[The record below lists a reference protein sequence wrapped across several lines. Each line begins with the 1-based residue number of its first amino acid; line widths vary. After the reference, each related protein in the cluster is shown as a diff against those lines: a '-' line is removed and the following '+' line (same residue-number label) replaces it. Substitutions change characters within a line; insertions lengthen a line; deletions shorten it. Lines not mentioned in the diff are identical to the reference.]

1 MKLERSKN
9 TARNFIFGTITKLYN
24 ILVPFLMR
32 TALIYCLG
40 MQYVGLNSL
49 FTSVLSVLNLA
60 ELGVGSALVFSMY
73 EPLANDDREKIC
85 ALMQLYK
92 IYYRVIGLVILVIGI
107 AFTPFLPYLVKGD
120 IPSDMN
126 LYVLYYINLAS
137 TVVTYW
143 LFAYKN
149 CLLNVHQ
156 RSDIID
162 KTGYIVNT
170 LRYALQLIVLF
181 WIKDYYI
188 YIIVSLFFDIVYN
201 ITVSIVV
208 DKIYP
213 QYKAYGKLSK
223 TETSAI
229 NRRVRDLFTAKIGG
243 VISNSADTVV
253 ISAFLGLTQ
262 LAIYQN
268 YFYVVNSLLG
278 FITVITSSSRAG
290 IGNSIIT
297 ETNEKNLNDLNKL
310 TFMFSWIGIFCT
322 SSLISLFQ
330 PFIELWVGEDN
341 LLPYSMVITFCVY
354 FFVTEMMNLLL
365 IYKDASGIWHQD
377 RFRPLITSLTNLG
390 VNLILVQFW
399 GLYGILLSTVIS
411 ILFVG
416 MPWLLKNLFSTVFH
430 CSSKKYTFSL
440 IKYTLLAIVLTAIS
454 AFATS
459 YITFNSLI
467 LTLILRGVFCVIFPN
482 LVLFIIFRKS
492 NQFKQ
497 LVNTLVYV
505 SNGKLK
511 FLNKLI

>member
-1 MKLERSKN
+1 
-9 TARNFIFGTITKLYN
+9 
-24 ILVPFLMR
+24 
-32 TALIYCLG
+32 
-40 MQYVGLNSL
+40 
-49 FTSVLSVLNLA
+49 
-60 ELGVGSALVFSMY
+60 
-73 EPLANDDREKIC
+73 
-85 ALMQLYK
+85 
-92 IYYRVIGLVILVIGI
+92 
-107 AFTPFLPYLVKGD
+107 
-120 IPSDMN
+120 
-126 LYVLYYINLAS
+126 VLYYINLAS

-149 CLLNVHQ
+149 CLVNVHQ
-156 RSDIID
+156 RNDITD
-162 KTGYIVNT
+162 KIGYVVYT
-170 LRYALQLIVLF
+170 LKYLLQLVSLF
-181 WIKDYYI
+181 LVKDYYA
-188 YIIVSLFFDIVYN
+188 YIIISLSFDVVYN

-213 QYKAYGKLSK
+213 QYKAFGKLSK
-223 TETSAI
+223 AETSAI
-229 NRRVRDLFTAKIGG
+229 NKRVKDLFTAKIGG

-268 YFYVVNSLLG
+268 YFYVINSLLG

-297 ETNEKNLNDLNKL
+297 ETNEKNFNDLNKL

-322 SSLISLFQ
+322 CSLISLLQ

-354 FFVTEMMNLLL
+354 FFVTEIMNLLL

-377 RFRPLITSLTNLG
+377 RFRPLITSLTNLF

-416 MPWLLKNLFSTVFH
+416 MPWLLKNLFSTIFH
-430 CSSKKYTFSL
+430 CSSKKYILCL
-440 IKYTLLAIVLTAIS
+440 IKYTWLAIILTTIS
-454 AFATS
+454 AFVTN

-467 LTLILRGVFCVIFPN
+467 LTLIIRAIFCAIFPN

-492 NQFKQ
+492 NEFKQ
-497 LVNTLVYV
+497 LIKTLIYV
-505 SNGKLK
+505 TNGKLK